1 MGNPAEVLQGH
12 QQLPWLEMRE
22 NKPRCRG
29 WTRLAHQPGLCRLVD
44 RRGSY
49 DGAGRSCGWL
59 RAALELV
66 NCGRFEACGRLTM
79 LGGEKG
85 LLGLQLTRS

>member
-12 QQLPWLEMRE
+12 QQLRWLEMRE
-22 NKPRCRG
+22 NKPRGRG
-29 WTRLAHQPGLCRLVD
+29 WTGLAHQPGLCRLRD
-44 RRGSY
+44 RRGSHE
-49 DGAGRSCGWL
+49 GAGRSCGWL

-66 NCGRFEACGRLTM
+66 NRGRCEACGRLTV

-85 LLGLQLTRS
+85 LLGLQLARG